1 MIWERYDIG
10 KATGMDRYGPPG
22 VPHSKCAEEGSHC
35 SPECTFGEE
44 LVFKSNWAYEEEAT
58 PDYETG
64 GVVPDTDSITEK
76 LETAIEAY
84 EQHKASESSRGA
96 LWGHEYEDHPG
107 DTNIDIGRE

>member
-1 MIWERYDIG
+1 MIWDRYDIG
-10 KATGMDRYGPPG
+10 KSGPNWDDRMAMQEH
-22 VPHSKCAEEGSHC
+22 V
-35 SPECTFGEE
+35 
-44 LVFKSNWAYEEEAT
+44 
-58 PDYETG
+58 
-64 GVVPDTDSITEK
+64 DSITEK